1 MPEYPDRTS
10 SKKKRIAVYY
20 PYFMGGGAE
29 AVVLWML
36 EGLKKQYD
44 LTLFTATNLDFKTL
58 DIMYGTQLANAAI
71 AIEFLSPQLL
81 TVLTLFGIS
90 NSKNFRQS
98 IIHLVIRRLKAN
110 SSKYDLMLSA
120 YNATDLGKQ
129 GIQYIHWVKVNEG
142 KTESFKKISQFS
154 DRQLKSNF
162 SIANSRY
169 VANVTKKT
177 YGIDSA
183 VVYPPVVLNTS
194 KVSWEEKENAFIC
207 SGRLVRAKQPHKVI
221 QILKAVRDRGFDI
234 QLYIT
239 GGGGGVY
246 EWRYRRFLQKL
257 VKANASWVKLYENL
271 PYEEYAQIVCKCK
284 YGFHFKQEP
293 FGISIA
299 EMVKAGALPFV
310 KNQGGQIEIVGE
322 NNPELLFAD
331 TKEAVEKIVSVLG
344 DPNKQQKLLNSLET
358 QKQLFST
365 DQFIQE
371 INKIVASYF
380 DESLYQSTI

>member
-1 MPEYPDRTS
+1 
-10 SKKKRIAVYY
+10 
-20 PYFMGGGAE
+20 
-29 AVVLWML
+29 
-36 EGLKKQYD
+36 
-44 LTLFTATNLDFKTL
+44 
-58 DIMYGTQLANAAI
+58 
-71 AIEFLSPQLL
+71 
-81 TVLTLFGIS
+81 
-90 NSKNFRQS
+90 
-98 IIHLVIRRLKAN
+98 
-110 SSKYDLMLSA
+110 
-120 YNATDLGKQ
+120 
-129 GIQYIHWVKVNEG
+129 
-142 KTESFKKISQFS
+142 
-154 DRQLKSNF
+154 
-162 SIANSRY
+162 
-169 VANVTKKT
+169 
-177 YGIDSA
+177 
-183 VVYPPVVLNTS
+183 
-194 KVSWEEKENAFIC
+194 
-207 SGRLVRAKQPHKVI
+207 
-221 QILKAVRDRGFDI
+221 
-234 QLYIT
+234 
-239 GGGGGVY
+239 VY